1 MKVSSLDTFSENN
14 RKKDEDMIYK
24 YQSVWPIYSLSTKNK
39 KGLWETFENKIL
51 DLVECNKL
59 QDVSEKE
66 FQCFLDENP
75 NIELEL
81 CIFEKTLPE
90 LFFIKVDNTIY
101 CYTTSKLNKK
111 LKKFIDVRFYF
122 DIEKFLKIE
131 FDLKEIL

>member
-1 MKVSSLDTFSENN
+1 MKVSSLDIFSENN
-14 RKKDEDMIYK
+14 RKKNEDMIYK
-24 YQSVWPIYSLSTKNK
+24 YQSIWSIYNLSTKNK

-51 DLVECNKL
+51 DLVEHNKL
-59 QDVSEKE
+59 QDISEKE
-66 FQCFLDENP
+66 FQYFLDENP

-81 CIFEKTLPE
+81 YIFEKTLPE
-90 LFFIKVDNTIY
+90 LFFVKVDDIIY

-131 FDLKEIL
+131 FVSKEIL